1 VKRVLPSKLR
11 PYANSVRRL
20 LRRATRQRKL
30 RITLQDLVDDLSRVG
45 LQRGG
50 VVIVHSSLSKIGH
63 VEGGGDTVIDALL
76 QVLGPDG
83 TLVMPSFPFDTY
95 VEDYLEVHREF
106 DAKLTPSRMGK
117 ITELFR
123 QRPGVLRSLHPTH
136 PVAALGPQAEA
147 LTASHHLDILS
158 FGRLSPFFRLCEQD
172 GWILLLG
179 VDYHTMTNL
188 HVVEDC
194 FEAFPY
200 AVYADKRIL
209 VKVRDSGG
217 KEQGIEFRPHAK
229 SLSSLRDC
237 NKMERYFDAA
247 GILRRGRVGEA
258 EARLLNGAGVLRVMT
273 DLARRGITMYVDEHV
288 PPQHRKT
295 TASHTP

>member
-1 VKRVLPSKLR
+1 MRRV
-11 PYANSVRRL
+11 
-20 LRRATRQRKL
+20 LRRATRQSKR
-30 RITLQDLVDDLSRVG
+30 RITLQDLVGDLSHIG

-95 VEDYLEVHREF
+95 VEDYLEAHREF

-123 QRPGVLRSLHPTH
+123 QRPGVRRSLHPTH
-136 PVAALGPQAEA
+136 PVAAIGPRAEV
-147 LTASHHLDILS
+147 LTEGHHRDILS
-158 FGRLSPFFRLCEQD
+158 FGRESPFFKLCEQN
-172 GWILLLG
+172 GWVLLLG
-179 VDYHTMTNL
+179 VDYHSMTNL

-200 AVYADKRIL
+200 AVYAEKRIP
-209 VKVRDSGG
+209 VKIRDGSGV
-217 KEQGIEFRPHAK
+217 EREIEFRPHAK

-258 EARLLNGAGVLRVMT
+258 EARLLNAAGVLRVMT
-273 DLARRGITMYVDEHV
+273 DLARRGITMYVDERI

-295 TASHTP
+295 TASQTP